1 MAKAA
6 AVIQP
11 RRGEVYLVNLDP
23 SVGAEIRKTRPAV
36 IVQNDPANRRSP
48 ITIVVAIT
56 SQFEEP
62 LYPTEVLVRAPEGGL
77 TADSVV
83 LLNQIRSV
91 DKGRLVRR
99 LGVLKTKTMTEIDR
113 ALLLSLG
120 LVEV

>member
-6 AVIQP
+6 KVIQP
-11 RRGEVYLVNLDP
+11 RRGEVYLVSLDP
-23 SVGAEIRKTRPAV
+23 TVGAEIRKTRPAV
-36 IVQNDPANRRSP
+36 VVQNDPANRRSP
-48 ITIVVAIT
+48 ITIVAAVT
-56 SQFEEP
+56 SQFEQP

-77 TADSVV
+77 TTGSVV

-99 LGVLKTKTMTEIDR
+99 LGLLKAETMKEIDR

-120 LVEV
+120 LVEL

>member
-6 AVIQP
+6 TVIQP
-11 RRGEVYLVNLDP
+11 RRGEVYLVSLDP

-36 IVQNDPANRRSP
+36 IVQNDPANRHSP
-48 ITIVVAIT
+48 VTIVAAVT

-77 TADSVV
+77 TTDSVA